1 MSNSLQPHGLQHI
14 RLPCPTLSTGVCSN
28 SWPLSQWCHPNIS
41 SSVTPFSSGVT
52 PGGLSLKELVHFMQ
66 IIKFTGLELIV
77 EFPCVC
83 VLSHFS
89 CVWLFVALWTAAHQ
103 APLSVGF
110 SRKTR
115 ILEWVAMPSS
125 RGSSWPRDWTHV
137 FFSSCITDR
146 FFTAEPP
153 GKLVKFPY

>member
-1 MSNSLQPHGLQHI
+1 MSNSLQPYGLQHI
-14 RLPCPTLSTGVCSN
+14 RLPCPTLFPGVCSN
-28 SWPLSQWCHPNIS
+28 SCPLSQWCHPTIS

-52 PGGLSLKELVHFMQ
+52 TGGLSLKELVYFMQ
-66 IIKFTGLELIV
+66 IIKFTGLQLIA

-83 VLSHFS
+83 MLSHFS
-89 CVWLFVALWTAAHQ
+89 CVWPFATLWTAAHQ
-103 APLSVGF
+103 APLSMGF

-125 RGSSWPRDWTHV
+125 RGSSWPRDQTRV
-137 FFSSCITDR
+137 SFSSCVADR